1 MSYITGLLLIDA
13 PASALN
19 NGQGEETKAKVK
31 SIYVRGQGDFP
42 YVSAQSFRYWL
53 RNAMA
58 AQYPNMAPSPVYSAG
73 AGKKQQAFTA
83 GDPIQYWDDDV
94 LGYMRAEK
102 AETVTRVSPLRI
114 STVVSLAP
122 VQLVDDFGVMS
133 RAPKQPGDKEGVI
146 LHGHEFY
153 RTTLQALFSFDLG
166 RVGTFTD
173 VRRAGHQNLGEETKK
188 AAKQGGLSYLEKAN
202 AYRLE
207 EAVRVQRVQATLR
220 SLARLEGGAKQ
231 TLHYTDVSPA
241 FVIAAVTKGGN
252 HLFGHTVKVGS
263 DSKPQIHAGALEQAL
278 RVFAGDLVS
287 PLYVG
292 RVQGFMDE
300 SADVLAKFADTV
312 AHPRE
317 ALDKLADDVGVHP
330 DWLN

>member
-19 NGQGEETKAKVK
+19 NGQGEETKGKVK

-42 YVSAQSFRYWL
+42 YVSAQSFRFWL

-58 AQYPNMAPSPVYSAG
+58 TQYPNMEASPVYSAG
-73 AGKKQQAFTA
+73 AGKKQQAFTK
-83 GDPIQYWDDDV
+83 GDPIQFWDDDI

-102 AETVTRVSPLRI
+102 GETVTRVSPLRV

-133 RAPKQPGDKEGVI
+133 RVPKQAGDKEGVL

-153 RTTLQALFSFDLG
+153 RTTLQALFSFDLA

-173 VRRAGHQNLGEETKK
+173 VRRTGYQNLGEETKK
-188 AAKQGGLSYLEKAN
+188 AAQQNRLSYLEPVN
-202 AYRLE
+202 AYRMDSE
-207 EAVRVQRVQATLR
+207 TRVQRVQATLR

-241 FVIAAVTKGGN
+241 LVIAAVTKGGN

-263 DSKPQIHAGALEQAL
+263 DSKPYIHSAALEQAL
-278 RVFAGDLVS
+278 SVFAGDLLS

-292 RVQGFMDE
+292 RAQGFMDE
-300 SADVLAKFADTV
+300 SASVLEKFADNIL
-312 AHPRE
+312 HPRE
-317 ALDKLADDVGVHP
+317 ALDKLADDVALHNA
-330 DWLN
+330 WLE